1 MMRFRTTSVA
11 TAIVMCMSSIIPAQA
26 FQMPTVMTM
35 QVDDLPVVK
44 VQDQF
49 KPWLYNREN
58 RERARQNANRPDWA
72 RSDRGGRD
80 GDRYSGNRD
89 RYDRPSRDRD
99 RWESRPSRDRYGW
112 YNGHRGYSDRRPGYR
127 YHNGYW
133 FPLAAFAAG
142 AIIGGAVQQGQP
154 SYGNSH
160 TSWCANRWRSY
171 RAYDNTYQPYN
182 GPRAQCVSPYGR

>member
-11 TAIVMCMSSIIPAQA
+11 TAIVMCLSSVIPVQA
-26 FQMPTVMTM
+26 FQMPTVQTT
-35 QVDDLPVVK
+35 QTNILPLVK
-44 VQDQF
+44 VQHQSG
-49 KPWLYNREN
+49 REMGRDRN
-58 RERARQNANRPDWA
+58 GNIIIMRQGSNPRWD
-72 RSDRGGRD
+72 RSDRRD
-80 GDRYSGNRD
+80 RWDSRD
-89 RYDRPSRDRD
+89 RYNN
-99 RWESRPSRDRYGW
+99 RDRYGW
-112 YNGHRGYSDRRPGYR
+112 YNGHRGYPDRRPGYR

-142 AIIGGAVQQGQP
+142 AIIGGAIQQGQP

>member
-11 TAIVMCMSSIIPAQA
+11 TAIVMCLSGVIPAQA
-26 FQMPTVMTM
+26 FQMPTVQQPDDNRLPTV
-35 QVDDLPVVK
+35 QVRDEFQRL
-44 VQDQF
+44 
-49 KPWLYNREN
+49 
-58 RERARQNANRPDWA
+58 
-72 RSDRGGRD
+72 GRD
-80 GDRYSGNRD
+80 RNGNIVDMPRYIPRHGRNVS
-89 RYDRPSRDRD
+89 PRD
-99 RWESRPSRDRYGW
+99 RWDGPRVRDNGPRYGW

-133 FPLAAFAAG
+133 FPMAAFAAG
-142 AIIGGAVQQGQP
+142 AIIGGAMQQSQP

>member
-26 FQMPTVMTM
+26 FQM
-35 QVDDLPVVK
+35 LPVQHSDANQPPI
-44 VQDQF
+44 VQVNDNFQR
-49 KPWLYNREN
+49 L
-58 RERARQNANRPDWA
+58 
-72 RSDRGGRD
+72 GRD
-80 GDRYSGNRD
+80 RNGNIVDVPRYLPRHGRDVSPRD
-89 RYDRPSRDRD
+89 RWDGPRVRDRD
-99 RWESRPSRDRYGW
+99 RWDSRPSRDRYGW